1 MDVTVTLTENE
12 VMLLLEALDCYE
24 YWELGQ
30 NLPRNDG
37 AVFLPGDSV
46 DPSDPYW
53 PAEPTEEE
61 ADAIAAVRRSRALAD
76 LLDRRARLLS

>member
-1 MDVTVTLTENE
+1 MDVIVTLTANE
-12 VMLLLEALDCYE
+12 LAMLVEALDCYE

-53 PAEPTEEE
+53 PADPTEEE
-61 ADAIAAVRRSRALAD
+61 VDAIAAVRRSRALAGR
-76 LLDRRARLLS
+76 LDRSTRPAS

>member
-1 MDVTVTLTENE
+1 MDVNVTLTTNE
-12 VMLLLEALDCYE
+12 LVLLLEALDCYE

-53 PAEPTEEE
+53 PIDPTEEE
-61 ADAIAAVRRSRALAD
+61 VEAIEAVRRSRALAD
-76 LLDRRARLLS
+76 RLDATRAR